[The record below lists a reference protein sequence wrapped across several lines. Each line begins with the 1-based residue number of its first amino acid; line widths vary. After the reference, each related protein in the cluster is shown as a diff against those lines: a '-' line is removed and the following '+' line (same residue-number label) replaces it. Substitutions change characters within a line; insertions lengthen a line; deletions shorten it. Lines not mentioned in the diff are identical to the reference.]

1 MRKVVVVLADLRSLY
16 NVGSFF
22 RTSDG
27 AGVQEIICCGITG
40 TPKNRRLWKVSLG
53 AEQTVPWRYVDT
65 TAQALVDLKQA
76 GYQIVAAEL
85 TDTSVEY
92 TKANY
97 EDNVALVFGSEP
109 TKGLTEDIL
118 QLCDSTVH
126 VPMRGQKNS
135 LNVAVVGGILI
146 YYLLN

>member
-1 MRKVVVVLADLRSLY
+1 MRQVVVVLSDLRSLY

-40 TPKNRRLWKVSLG
+40 TPKNKRLWKVSLG
-53 AEQTVPWRYVDT
+53 AEQTVAWRYVEFT
-65 TAQALVDLKQA
+65 STVLTELQQA

-92 TKANY
+92 TKAKY
-97 EDNVALVFGSEP
+97 TEKVVLVFGSEP

-118 QLCDSTVH
+118 KLCDVTVH
-126 VPMRGQKNS
+126 VPMRGKKNS

-146 YYLLN
+146 YHLL